1 MAADIEPMD
10 PDVLI
15 LAPLGRDARSIER
28 LLAPLNYRI
37 HVCQDI
43 GDLTQRIGPG
53 VGMVVITEESLA
65 RGAPQALFDKLGNQ
79 PAWSDLPF
87 IYLRAPSRALARPP
101 APQSTLPRGL
111 SNGIVLERPL
121 GTQSLVSAIE
131 WGLASRRRQY
141 QIRDQVDQLREQT
154 RQLSDAADKVRES
167 ESRFRAITESMP
179 QIVWSARADGYHDYF
194 NQRFQDFTGM
204 AVSVP
209 STAPRPTVVHP
220 DDRAVARAAWRH
232 SLQTGEAYHVEY
244 RMRHRSGIYRWQLA
258 QAIPV
263 REDGLVTRWFGTCT
277 DIDDQVRARETLTQF
292 NERLEHDVDART
304 VELER
309 EMAERQRVEAELRQ
323 AQKMEAI
330 GQLTGG
336 IAHDFNN
343 FLTGVIGSLD
353 IAKRRLGSGRT
364 EDIAR
369 FMEVASSSAQRAASL
384 THRLLAFSR
393 QQTLQ
398 SGPVDI
404 NALVVSMRAL
414 VSGSVDERIVIVES
428 LEPDLL
434 LAVADENQVESA
446 LLNLVINARDAMP
459 NGGVLTIATRSVTIA
474 APAAV
479 DGPVAGRYVELAIA
493 DTGVGMSPEVLS
505 RSTEPFFTTKPIG
518 KGTGL
523 GLSTIYGFARQSNGH
538 LSIDSTEGVGTTIR
552 LRLPVAVV
560 EAVASVAHESPDAS
574 RGVGERILV
583 VEDDH
588 AVRMLVVEVLSEL
601 GYEAIEADD
610 AGAALETIRTDQQ
623 IDLMISDVGLPG
635 MNGRQLADIA
645 RSHRPGLRVLFMT
658 GYAGAE
664 SVRLATLDD
673 GMAVMT
679 KPFEVAF
686 LAKRIQQ
693 LMR

>member
-1 MAADIEPMD
+1 MAADAEPMD
-10 PDVLI
+10 ADVLI
-15 LAPLGRDARSIER
+15 LAPLGRDAQSIAR
-28 LLAPLNYRI
+28 LLAPLHYRI
-37 HVCQDI
+37 HVCDDI
-43 GDLTQRIGPG
+43 TDLTERIGPG

-65 RGAPQALFDKLGNQ
+65 RGTPQSLFDKLENQ

-87 IYLRAPSRALARPP
+87 IYLSAPSRALARPP

-111 SNGIVLERPL
+111 GNGIVLERPL

-141 QIRDQVDQLREQT
+141 QIRDQLDQLREQT
-154 RQLSDAADKVRES
+154 RQLSEAADKVRES

-194 NQRFQDFTGM
+194 NQRFRDFTGVTISGQSTV
-204 AVSVP
+204 ARP
-209 STAPRPTVVHP
+209 SVVHP
-220 DDRAVARAAWRH
+220 DDRAVARAAWSH
-232 SLQTGEAYHVEY
+232 SLRSGEVYHVEY
-244 RMRHRSGIYRWQLA
+244 RMRHRSGMYRWQLA

-263 REDGLVTRWFGTCT
+263 REDGLVVRWFGTCT

-323 AQKMEAI
+323 AHKMDAI

-353 IAKRRLGSGRT
+353 IAKRRIATGRT

-398 SGPVDI
+398 PGPVDI

-414 VSGSVDERIVIVES
+414 VSGSVDERVVIEES
-428 LEPDLL
+428 LDTDLA

-459 NGGVLTIATRSVTIA
+459 NGGVLTIATRCVTIA
-474 APAAV
+474 A
-479 DGPVAGRYVELAIA
+479 DGAGDGRVGRYVELAVA

-538 LSIDSTEGVGTTIR
+538 LAIDSAEGVGTTIR
-552 LRLPVAVV
+552 LRLPVAV
-560 EAVASVAHESPDAS
+560 EEVAAAVAHEAPDAT

-588 AVRMLVVEVLSEL
+588 AVRMLVVDVLSEL